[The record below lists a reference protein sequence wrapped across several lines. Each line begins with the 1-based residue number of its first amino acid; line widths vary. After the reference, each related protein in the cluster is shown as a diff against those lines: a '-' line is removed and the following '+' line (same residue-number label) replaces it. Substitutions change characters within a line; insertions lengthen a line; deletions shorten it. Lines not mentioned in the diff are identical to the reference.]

1 MTDLGFETPM
11 KNSGENPYLY
21 LTAETIEQFI
31 QIKRNAKARFYRIKI
46 SQNAQVMLVIPYG
59 GNMNAG
65 LDFVHKK
72 ALWIHEAVKQA
83 KSQVPEL
90 KENARLNFNLFTM
103 ILVGAEKSR
112 VLSDRTHAR
121 LDVQVESRL
130 FSQSNR
136 AKLHAMILKITE
148 AYLQLWGKELLLEQA
163 KHLASEKALSVSQF
177 KVRSQS
183 SLWGSCSASNTIS
196 LNIHLMRLDKKL
208 RDYVI
213 CHELAHVIHK
223 NHGREFWRYL
233 NQIFPGAKA
242 ADKIL
247 RRLNPKLLT
256 GVAIS

>member
-1 MTDLGFETPM
+1 MTEFGFETSA
-11 KNSGENPYLY
+11 KHASENLFSH
-21 LTAETIEQFI
+21 LTVENVGDYI

-59 GNMNAG
+59 GNIEAA

-72 ALWIHEAVKQA
+72 ADWIQGAVRQA
-83 KSQVPEL
+83 KAQTPEL
-90 KENARLNFNLFTM
+90 KENSQLNFYLFTM
-103 ILVGAEKSR
+103 TLVA
-112 VLSDRTHAR
+112 SDRSKVVSDRSGAH
-121 LDVQVESRL
+121 LELQVEREL
-130 FSQSNR
+130 FLQTNR
-136 AKLHAMILKITE
+136 NKLHAMVLKISE
-148 AYLQLWGKELLLEQA
+148 AYLQLWGKELLIEQA
-163 KHLASEKALSVSQF
+163 NQLASEKALKVEAF

-183 SLWGSCSASNTIS
+183 SLWGSCSATNTIS

-213 CHELAHVIHK
+213 CHELAHIVHK
-223 NHGREFWRYL
+223 NHSRDFWRYL

-256 GVAIS
+256 GVTIS